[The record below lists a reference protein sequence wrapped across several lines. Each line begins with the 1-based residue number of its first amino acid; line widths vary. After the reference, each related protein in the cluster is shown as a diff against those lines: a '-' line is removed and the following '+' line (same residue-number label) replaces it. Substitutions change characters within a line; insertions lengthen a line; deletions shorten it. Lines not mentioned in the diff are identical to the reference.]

1 MVIAL
6 SDRLSLEKKFPS
18 ASFFNIFLFF
28 VKVQNIFLKRKPNIL
43 VIFFLF
49 VLHLEKLKI
58 FINRTYHF

>member
-18 ASFFNIFLFF
+18 ASFLNIFLFF
-28 VKVQNIFLKRKPNIL
+28 IKVQNIFLKRKPNVR

-49 VLHLEKLKI
+49 VFAFGKI
-58 FINRTYHF
+58 ENLYK

>member
-18 ASFFNIFLFF
+18 ASFLNIFLFF
-28 VKVQNIFLKRKPNIL
+28 IKVQNIFLKRKPNIL

-49 VLHLEKLKI
+49 VFAFGKI
-58 FINRTYHF
+58 ENLYK